1 MNRRSFL
8 SWFGFAAVAAPVA
21 GKAVFAAAAPPADG
35 VSLRKLTEY
44 SVAFDQSIRDSDILY
59 GPGAKLGTTIRIRLP
74 NDYVIN
80 ESAFLLDNRH
90 NGSRTTARTI
100 WLPDQSA

>member
-8 SWFGFAAVAAPVA
+8 SWFGFAAAAAPVIGPSILA
-21 GKAVFAAAAPPADG
+21 SATPAMTDADFRFFRAHM
-35 VSLRKLTEY
+35 VPD
-44 SVAFDQSIRDSDILY
+44 V
-59 GPGAKLGTTIRIRLP
+59 KLGTTIRIRLP

-80 ESAFLLDNRH
+80 ESAFLLDNRY

-100 WLPDQSA
+100 WLLDQSA